1 MRRFEDFNPIA
12 LTVYFLCA
20 AGVVMFSMDPFL
32 ISVSLL
38 GAFLCF
44 VLDAGLTEW
53 KTHFYTLILFIVT
66 AVINPIV
73 SHNGKTVLFVLNDNP
88 VTLESCLYGL
98 TAAGMIAGILYRF
111 RSFSKIMTSDKLIYV
126 LGALSPKL
134 SLLISMS
141 LRYVPLFGKQ
151 VTKVSQAQKALG
163 LYKEDNVIDSVRAK
177 TRIFSVMVTWALEN
191 GIITADS
198 MTARGYGISR
208 RTHFSL
214 FRWTAG
220 DVALT
225 AFSLLL
231 ASLTLF
237 SSSRCGFV
245 FYPSLEIPPFDFLR
259 ISGLSSY
266 FVLSV
271 LPAIIRAKEALKWR
285 LLMSGI

>member
-32 ISVSLL
+32 IAVSLF
-38 GAFLCF
+38 GAVVCFLT
-44 VLDAGLTEW
+44 DAGFTEA
-53 KTHFYTLILFIVT
+53 KTHLYTFFLFIVT
-66 AVINPIV
+66 AMINPLV

-111 RSFSKIMTSDKLIYV
+111 RSFTRIMTSDKLIYV
-126 LGALSPKL
+126 FGALSPKL
-134 SLLISMS
+134 SLLLSMS

-151 VTKVSQAQKALG
+151 VKKVSQAQKALG
-163 LYKEDNVIDSVRAK
+163 LYKEDNIVDSVRGK

-214 FRWTAG
+214 FRWTTG
-220 DVALT
+220 DIALT
-225 AFSLLL
+225 LL
-231 ASLTLF
+231 SVVLTLVTLI
-237 SSSRCGFV
+237 SSSRCAFV
-245 FYPSLEIPPFDFLR
+245 FYPSLKIPPFDFFR
-259 ISGLSSY
+259 ILGLLSY
-266 FVLSV
+266 FVLSL
-271 LPAIIRAKEALKWR
+271 LPAFIRVKEALKWR

>member
-98 TAAGMIAGILYRF
+98 TAAGMIAGIFSDHFTWQFYPVMRGRPMDAVVICLHLLY
-111 RSFSKIMTSDKLIYV
+111 L
-126 LGALSPKL
+126 
-134 SLLISMS
+134 
-141 LRYVPLFGKQ
+141 
-151 VTKVSQAQKALG
+151 ALG
-163 LYKEDNVIDSVRAK
+163 
-177 TRIFSVMVTWALEN
+177 
-191 GIITADS
+191 
-198 MTARGYGISR
+198 MTPVFLHWHEERNWKKR
-208 RTHFSL
+208 R
-214 FRWTAG
+214 
-220 DVALT
+220 
-225 AFSLLL
+225 
-231 ASLTLF
+231 
-237 SSSRCGFV
+237 
-245 FYPSLEIPPFDFLR
+245 
-259 ISGLSSY
+259 
-266 FVLSV
+266 
-271 LPAIIRAKEALKWR
+271 KEAEA
-285 LLMSGI
+285 